1 MSTLTTG
8 TDASPPLPSDARE
21 ARSAQILRAAAA
33 VFAARGYE
41 ATRVHDIAAEA
52 GVAYGLVYHYFGSK
66 DRLLQTVFTRAWG
79 AFADDLD
86 GIARSGRAPPD
97 QVRAVVDYL
106 FGALDT
112 FPDVVRV
119 VVLEYGRA
127 ARAGGAGVAHPDVAR
142 ALGSLAAIFRAGAE
156 AGVLRPGLSPEAL
169 PVLVLGM
176 LDAAFSVALSDPPAP
191 GPSLD
196 VSRSTLRALVRDGLF
211 STPHPAPHPAHP
223 PEAPC
228 TST

>member
-1 MSTLTTG
+1 MSTEPAR
-8 TDASPPLPSDARE
+8 TDDAAPLLSEARE
-21 ARSAQILRAAAA
+21 ARIAQILRAAAA

-66 DRLLQTVFTRAWG
+66 DRLLQTVFTRAWS

-86 GIARSGRAPPD
+86 GIARSGRPPPD
-97 QVRAVVDYL
+97 QLRAVLDYL

-127 ARAGGAGVAHPDVAR
+127 ARAGLPASAHPDVAR
-142 ALGSLAAIFRAGAE
+142 ALGSLAAIFHAGAD

-169 PVLVLGM
+169 PLLVMGM
-176 LDAAFSVALSDPPAP
+176 LDATFSVALSDPPAP
-191 GPSLD
+191 GPSID
-196 VSRSTLRALVRDGLF
+196 VFRSTLRALVCDGLF
-211 STPHPAPHPAHP
+211 SPHP